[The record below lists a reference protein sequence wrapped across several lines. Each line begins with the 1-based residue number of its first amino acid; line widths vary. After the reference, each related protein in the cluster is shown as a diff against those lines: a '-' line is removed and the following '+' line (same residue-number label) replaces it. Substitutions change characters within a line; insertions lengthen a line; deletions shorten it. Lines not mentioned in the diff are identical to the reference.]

1 VPGLGPRN
9 WNETD
14 VNTISKT
21 HLLSLSVSFLRRWS
35 YKTMTRTFRG
45 EGDPHLVPENRAI

>member
-1 VPGLGPRN
+1 MPGLGPRN